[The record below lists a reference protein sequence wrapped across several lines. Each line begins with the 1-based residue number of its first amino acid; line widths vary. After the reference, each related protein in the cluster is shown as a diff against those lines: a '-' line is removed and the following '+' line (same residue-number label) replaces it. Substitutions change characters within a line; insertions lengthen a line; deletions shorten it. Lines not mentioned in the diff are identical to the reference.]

1 MVVRHLIQTL
11 GTSSFTVLFF
21 TLRHRHDIP
30 LLASSSSMSLPRK
43 LRLGSLTSSLHL
55 SQPPGKRRLRQ
66 EFRDFA
72 PGPLLEGGE
81 ARNQTPVQCSL
92 QKAILQR
99 KPIAWREAPSL
110 EHPKVQTADGVAS
123 SSAYWLWKVR
133 EVVITWVTGSKY
145 QPGEM
150 SLCNQPSALHNPK
163 ALNALWSRTPSRH
176 PQNFHKHFLNCT
188 FSFNE
193 TSIFIHLLGFVNVKI
208 RSIITPI

>member
-72 PGPLLEGGE
+72 PGPLLEGGK

-110 EHPKVQTADGVAS
+110 EHPKSKLLMGWPPPQPTGFGKLGK
-123 SSAYWLWKVR
+123 WLSH
-133 EVVITWVTGSKY
+133 GSQAATTNRGK
-145 QPGEM
+145 
-150 SLCNQPSALHNPK
+150 
-163 ALNALWSRTPSRH
+163 
-176 PQNFHKHFLNCT
+176 
-188 FSFNE
+188 
-193 TSIFIHLLGFVNVKI
+193 
-208 RSIITPI
+208 